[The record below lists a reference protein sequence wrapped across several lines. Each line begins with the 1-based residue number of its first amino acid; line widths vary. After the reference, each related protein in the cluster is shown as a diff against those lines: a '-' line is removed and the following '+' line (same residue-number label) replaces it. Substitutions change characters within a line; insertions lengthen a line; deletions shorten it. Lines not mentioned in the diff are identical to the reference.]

1 MADDRIERVL
11 RQKLRSAGRQI
22 GEAKRAYRH
31 ARRSAEADLPHG
43 DDGRARIVCRRYA
56 ERRAV
61 ELDPE
66 HRPGCF
72 DPQSQDCQGCVE
84 DIRSGDIET
93 W

>member
-1 MADDRIERVL
+1 MADDRIERIL
-11 RQKLRSAGRQI
+11 RSKLRSAGKQV

-31 ARRSAEADLPHG
+31 AKRATQADLPFG
-43 DDGRARIVCRRYA
+43 DDGRARLVCRRYA

-66 HRPGCF
+66 YKPGCF

-84 DIRSGDIET
+84 DIRAGEVET

>member
-1 MADDRIERVL
+1 MADDRIERII
-11 RQKLRSAGRQI
+11 RQKLQSAGRQV

-31 ARRSAEADLPHG
+31 AKRATQANLPSG

-61 ELDPE
+61 ELDPP

-72 DPQSQDCQGCVE
+72 DPQSQDCEGCVE